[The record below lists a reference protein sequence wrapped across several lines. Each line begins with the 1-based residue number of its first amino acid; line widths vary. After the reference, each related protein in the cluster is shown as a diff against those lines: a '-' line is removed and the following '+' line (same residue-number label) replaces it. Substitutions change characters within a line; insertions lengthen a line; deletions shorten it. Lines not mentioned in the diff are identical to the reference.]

1 MRDSARQGRGLAWR
15 PDCRAGTGLNRC
27 QGRADEQLAKSLA
40 LNAVLEASRMA
51 DPGDS
56 AQVLLL
62 VDAATL
68 RTRSAAITQLARAGI
83 FRVPEGLQRFVR

>member
-1 MRDSARQGRGLAWR
+1 MRKKVD
-15 PDCRAGTGLNRC
+15 DN
-27 QGRADEQLAKSLA
+27 QLSLP
-40 LNAVLEASRMA
+40 LNAVLEAPRIA

-56 AQVLLL
+56 AQVLPF

-68 RTRSAAITQLARAGI
+68 RTRSAAITQLSRAGI